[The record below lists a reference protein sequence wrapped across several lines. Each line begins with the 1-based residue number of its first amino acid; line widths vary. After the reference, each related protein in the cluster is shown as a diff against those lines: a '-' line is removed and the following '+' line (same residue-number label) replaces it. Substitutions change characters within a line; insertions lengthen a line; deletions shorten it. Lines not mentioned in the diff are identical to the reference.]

1 MLDKLTAAVLDA
13 VNAGTE
19 GSYKVM
25 EAGELLSALE
35 GREKT
40 DEAGLSNALKYLCE
54 RGYIDI
60 RYADKGT
67 YCLCSLPKGRTYA
80 GGKERKEGE
89 GQVLGCLFRRVFG
102 RARGLAHRGAVGG
115 LSAVMR
121 CRCNTGDVLC

>member
-40 DEAGLSNALKYLCE
+40 DEAGLSNALKFLCE

-80 GGKERKEGE
+80 ETYAEEKSVRKEKGK
-89 GQVLGCLFRRVFG
+89 FWAVFFG
-102 RARGLAHRGAVGG
+102 AFSGGLAGSLIAG
-115 LSAVMR
+115 LLAAF
-121 CRCNTGDVLC
+121 LL

>member
-40 DEAGLSNALKYLCE
+40 DEAGLANALKYL
-54 RGYIDI
+54 G
-60 RYADKGT
+60 
-67 YCLCSLPKGRTYA
+67 
-80 GGKERKEGE
+80 ERKEGE

-102 RARGLAHRGAVGG
+102 RARRLAHRGAVGG